1 MSMNTNILLRRR
13 SEAPSRPR
21 LGYVAKATT
30 AWLMFLVDLI
40 VILVTLGL
48 ALWIIPSTGSISRA
62 QLLLL
67 PAVACFPIAKLLSGL
82 YPGHGLIRS
91 LRLRQALTA
100 AGLAL
105 LGALAIEMLL
115 HLVRYDDFATT
126 SLRSLHVAEIVLAVL
141 LVVTDPIARR
151 ILIRVGRW
159 HEPVVVFGGGD
170 GAAEV
175 VRQLHL
181 DPHLG
186 YTPICVVDDN
196 SIYLPEDEQGV
207 PLVRSNE
214 LARVSDRL
222 QLCTT
227 AIVIERLIE
236 RSTLLRLYTSGIF
249 ERVLLVPE
257 CHDLIS
263 LKSEVRN
270 LGALLTIEVRSDR
283 LSPPAALLKRSADV
297 IVSAVALLLLSPL
310 LLVLALL
317 VKIDSRGPVFYRQPR
332 WAGDERS
339 FTALKFRSMHSDGE
353 RRLERYF
360 LTNASAQAEFD
371 RFHKLTNDPRVT
383 RVGRLLRAASLDELP
398 QLINVLRGDMSMVG
412 PRPYT
417 FDELRKLGPARAI
430 LSLIRPGITGY
441 WQVSGRN
448 RRTFR
453 ERIAMDTYYVRNI
466 SVSLDLWIIYRTVI
480 SVLTA
485 DGK

>member
-1 MSMNTNILLRRR
+1 MNTNVLLRHKNRAAR
-13 SEAPSRPR
+13 RPR

-30 AWLMFLVDLI
+30 ARLMFLADLL

-48 ALWIIPSTGSISRA
+48 TLWPMPIAGSANRA
-62 QLLLL
+62 ELMLL
-67 PAVACFPIAKLLSGL
+67 PAVVCFPLAKLISGL

-91 LRLRQALTA
+91 LRLRQALIA
-100 AGLAL
+100 SGLAL
-105 LGALAIEMLL
+105 LAALALEMLL
-115 HLVRYDDFATT
+115 HLVRYEDYAQT
-126 SLRSLHVAEIVLAVL
+126 SLRSLHVAEVL
-141 LVVTDPIARR
+141 LAALLVIIDPIARR
-151 ILIRVGRW
+151 ILIRLGRW
-159 HEPVVVFGGGD
+159 QEPAVVFGGGD

-214 LARVSDRL
+214 LARVSSQL

-270 LGALLTIEVRSDR
+270 LGALLTIEVKSDR
-283 LSPPAALLKRSADV
+283 LSPPAAFVKRTFDIVASASALILLFP
-297 IVSAVALLLLSPL
+297 I
-310 LLVLALL
+310 LVLLALM
-317 VKIDSRGPVFYRQPR
+317 VKIDSRGSVFYRQPR

-339 FTALKFRSMHSDGE
+339 FTALKFRSMHIDGDQ
-353 RRLERYF
+353 RLQRYF
-360 LTNASAQAEFD
+360 LTNPTAQAEYE

-383 RVGRLLRAASLDELP
+383 RVGRLLRATSLDELP

-417 FDELRKLGPARAI
+417 FDELKKLGPARAI

>member
-1 MSMNTNILLRRR
+1 MLLID
-13 SEAPSRPR
+13 
-21 LGYVAKATT
+21 
-30 AWLMFLVDLI
+30 LV
-40 VILVTLGL
+40 VIAVTLGL
-48 ALWIIPSTGSISRA
+48 TLWPVPIASLTNKADI
-62 QLLLL
+62 LLL
-67 PAVACFPIAKLLSGL
+67 PTVACFPLAKWLSGL

-91 LRLRQALTA
+91 LRLRQALIA

-105 LGALAIEMLL
+105 LGALALEMVL
-115 HLVRYDDFATT
+115 HLVRHETVGTASF
-126 SLRSLHVAEIVLAVL
+126 RPLHLAELVLAGL
-141 LVVTDPIARR
+141 LVIVDPIARR
-151 ILIRVGRW
+151 ILIRFGRW

-170 GAAEV
+170 GSAEV

-186 YTPICVVDDN
+186 LTPICVVDDN

-222 QLCTT
+222 QLCST
-227 AIVIERLIE
+227 AIAVERLIE

-270 LGALLTIEVRSDR
+270 LGALLTIEVKSDR
-283 LSPPAALLKRSADV
+283 LAPPAAFLKRAFDV
-297 IVSAVALLLLSPL
+297 VTSLLALVITAPVLV
-310 LLVLALL
+310 VLAVL

-332 WAGDERS
+332 WAGEERS
-339 FTALKFRSMHSDGE
+339 FTAIKFRSMHVDAE
-353 RRLERYF
+353 RRLQRYF
-360 LTNASAQAEFD
+360 LTNPAAQQEHE

-383 RVGRLLRAASLDELP
+383 PIGRLLRATSLDELP
-398 QLINVLRGDMSMVG
+398 QLFNVLNGDMSMVG

-417 FDELRKLGPARAI
+417 FDELKKLGPARAI

-466 SVSLDLWIIYRTVI
+466 SISLDLWIMYRTVI